1 MDVVAEQSL
10 NREKKRAVYAVFDLP
25 TGVEPPVAGGE
36 RREMRGRV
44 RTSESERG
52 E

>member
-10 NREKKRAVYAVFDLP
+10 NREKKRAIYVVFDLP
-25 TGVEPPVAGGE
+25 TGVEPTVARGE

-44 RTSESERG
+44 RMGESERG